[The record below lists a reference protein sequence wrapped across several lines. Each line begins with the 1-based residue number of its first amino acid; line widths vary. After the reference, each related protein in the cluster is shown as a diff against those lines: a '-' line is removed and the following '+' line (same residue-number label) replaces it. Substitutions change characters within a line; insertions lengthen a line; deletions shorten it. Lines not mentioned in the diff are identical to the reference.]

1 MEQHGINTQQFK
13 IAATPEEAERAVRE
27 LGELAVWIDNC
38 FLGLEENRT
47 SDKHS
52 HISRHFLVLFLS
64 LSFFFSL
71 LLRPP
76 FPLLFSNTQKLLHK
90 FCVNNFATISQRSVP
105 KLPNIR

>member
-47 SDKHS
+47 LDKHS

-64 LSFFFSL
+64 LSFFFLSFSDLHSL
-71 LLRPP
+71 SYFLIHR
-76 FPLLFSNTQKLLHK
+76 S
-90 FCVNNFATISQRSVP
+90 CYINFV
-105 KLPNIR
+105 